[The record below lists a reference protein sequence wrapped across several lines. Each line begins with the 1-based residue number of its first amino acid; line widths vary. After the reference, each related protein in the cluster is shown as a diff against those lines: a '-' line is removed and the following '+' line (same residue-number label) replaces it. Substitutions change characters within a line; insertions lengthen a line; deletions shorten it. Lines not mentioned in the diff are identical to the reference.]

1 MMKAIK
7 LFLFSLLLSS
17 ATQFAWSQN
26 TSYRTDPVKAT
37 FSSNAASEI
46 VIISPEEFVDNN
58 GTRGFKKVVNVND
71 QIELVGTIADE
82 DGISLVLIND
92 KPVQLIDQGYFKVQ
106 IPVFEGLKE
115 IEIQVLDKKNNS
127 TKKVIAVNV
136 KEPIGTGD
144 YYALL
149 IGVNEYDDPNIA
161 DLDKPIADA
170 GRLGSVL
177 ESYYTFP
184 KENITYLENPTRTA
198 IIDALDQLSQKLT
211 REDNLLIFYAGHGYW
226 DVDRKIG
233 YWIPSNGS
241 KTSTADW
248 FRNTTLTDQLRTINT
263 KHTLLIAD
271 ACFSGSIFKS
281 RSVFI
286 GEDAVAIKKLY
297 ALPSRKA
304 MTSGTL
310 TEVPDQSEFLKYL
323 TKRLEANSME
333 YLPAAELFASLRIS
347 VINNS
352 DVIPQYGT
360 IQKAGD
366 EGGDFIFIKKN

>member
-1 MMKAIK
+1 MKYQIRNYVFSFSIM
-7 LFLFSLLLSS
+7 LFGFGLH
-17 ATQFAWSQN
+17 AQN
-26 TSYRTDPVKAT
+26 ASFRTEPVQAK
-37 FSSNAASEI
+37 FSSNAPSEI
-46 VIISPEEFVDNN
+46 NIIAPMEFASINAS
-58 GTRGFKKVVNVND
+58 RGFKKVVNVRD
-71 QIELVGTIADE
+71 QIELIGTITDE

-92 KPVQLIDQGYFKVQ
+92 QPTTLLDKGYFKVQ
-106 IPVFEGLKE
+106 IPVVEGMKA

-127 TKKVIAVNV
+127 TKKVMAVNV

-170 GRLGSVL
+170 KRLGTVL
-177 ESYYTFP
+177 ETYYTFP
-184 KENITYLENPTRTA
+184 KENVNYLENPTRNE
-198 IIDALDQLSQKLT
+198 IVDALDQLSQKLT
-211 REDNLLIFYAGHGYW
+211 KEDNLLIFYAGHGYW
-226 DVDRKIG
+226 DVERKVG
-233 YWIPSNGS
+233 YWIPANGK

-286 GEDAVAIKKLY
+286 SDEEIAIKKLY
-297 ALPSRKA
+297 ELPSRKA

-323 TKRLEANSME
+323 TKRLEDNLNQ
-333 YLPAAELFASLRIS
+333 YLPAAELFSTFRMA

-352 DVIPQYGT
+352 SVIPQYGT
-360 IQKAGD
+360 IQNAGD
-366 EGGDFIFIKKN
+366 EGGDFIFIRND